1 MGHVPSRLFAHLP
14 ADTFLQLRNIPRK
27 SLFQNVLPINPIGS
41 IFCAR
46 NDAYPYEN
54 KDCGGGGGVAQGCD
68 NTNGSPSRKA
78 GYRAARG
85 HPECRAGETLFRLG
99 SVNDSSMPDQSAPVT
114 LKRWS
119 VCALLFFAATVNY
132 MDRQVIALLKPVLQG
147 QLGWTEIG
155 YSNIVFA
162 FQTAYAIGLLVMGRV
177 VDRLGTRKGFSLSVL
192 IWSAAAMAHA
202 LARSVLQFSL
212 ARFAL
217 GIGESGSFP
226 ASIKTVA
233 EWFPKR
239 ERALATGLFNS
250 GTNIGAIITPF
261 VVPWITY
268 RFGWQMAFIGTGAL
282 GLIWVLVWW
291 AFYRHPEQHR
301 GVSRQELEYIH
312 SDPQEEEPE
321 RVPLRVLTDHRETW
335 AIALGRLFTD
345 PIWYI
350 YLFWV
355 PDFLGRRFGLGLQ
368 AMAVPLF
375 IIYTGATAGSIS
387 GGWISSS
394 LLRHGWTLNRS
405 RKTALLICALAVTPV
420 AVAASTSH
428 LWLAVAVVAI
438 AAGAHQGWSANM
450 YTLAS
455 DMFPRTAVGSV
466 VGFGSMAGAIG
477 AMFAAKAV
485 GYILQWTGSYMLVFF
500 ISGFA
505 YLFAF
510 VLVQLL
516 APQIRPVAV
525 VGP

>member
-1 MGHVPSRLFAHLP
+1 
-14 ADTFLQLRNIPRK
+14 
-27 SLFQNVLPINPIGS
+27 
-41 IFCAR
+41 
-46 NDAYPYEN
+46 
-54 KDCGGGGGVAQGCD
+54 
-68 NTNGSPSRKA
+68 
-78 GYRAARG
+78 
-85 HPECRAGETLFRLG
+85 
-99 SVNDSSMPDQSAPVT
+99 MPDQSAPVS

-119 VCALLFFAATVNY
+119 ICALLFFAATINY

-162 FQTAYAIGLLVMGRV
+162 FQLAYAIGLLVMGQV

-202 LARSVLQFSL
+202 LARSVLQFAM

-233 EWFPKR
+233 EWFPKK
-239 ERALATGLFNS
+239 ERALATGIFNS

-261 VVPWITY
+261 VVLWITY

-282 GLIWVLVWW
+282 GLIWVLAWW
-291 AFYRHPEQHR
+291 SLYGRPEEHR
-301 GVSRQELEYIH
+301 TVSQQELAYIR
-312 SDPQEEEPE
+312 SDPPEEEPE
-321 RVPLRVLTDHRETW
+321 RVPLRVLIDHRETW

-355 PDFLGRRFGLGLQ
+355 PDFLSRRFGLSLQ
-368 AMAVPLF
+368 AMAIPLF

-405 RKTALLICALAVTPV
+405 RKTALLVCALAVTPV
-420 AVAASTSH
+420 VFASLTSHMWFAVAA
-428 LWLAVAVVAI
+428 VAI

-455 DMFPRTAVGSV
+455 DIFPRTVVGSV
-466 VGFGSMAGAIG
+466 VGFGSMAGAVG

-485 GYILQWTGSYMLVFF
+485 GYILQWTGSYMLVFS
-500 ISGFA
+500 IAGSA

-510 VLVQLL
+510 LLVQLL
-516 APQIRPVAV
+516 APQIKPVAIAN
-525 VGP
+525 PQLQ